1 MMAKPIIAIL
11 AVALLLSSL
20 GTVGSFYFV
29 SSQGQT
35 TTEPPELTLSETEA
49 SPGSVIEVEGI
60 NFGAN
65 SQVSIYF
72 MSAEEADLT
81 DGSAFVLQGIDANQ
95 STTTEPEGT
104 NTFFD
109 ADGDALH
116 TLGDLLE
123 LSTDQGGNDTTG
135 TTTSISEH
143 NLLVVL
149 EEGVPVNGTMSLE
162 CEDVN
167 IAQGRINGTVGTFGA
182 SPGTYNE
189 CSISI
194 SDADITDTG
203 EIEELVVVSDSEED
217 YENSLVISETANEE
231 GTFESSV
238 TVPNVEEGEYA
249 ILAVADDRR
258 TAVSALSVTVA
269 ETVTEP
275 AANATEG
282 IMNETII
289 PAPEEEEEE
298 LAEEESTELLTV
310 GIISNGTEGVVP
322 ATFEFQANL
331 TGGTGPYT
339 ISWDFGDG
347 SEESDEQTVLHTFE
361 EAGTYNVV
369 VTGTDENGQEASD
382 NLEITINEPPPPPPP
397 TTITKP
403 LTVGI
408 ISNGTESVV
417 PATFEFQA
425 NLTGGTEPYTYIWNF
440 GDGSEESDEQ
450 TVLHTF
456 EEAGTYNVTLA
467 ATDTDNQNAFDSIE
481 ITVNEP
487 PPPTTI
493 TEPLTVGIISNG
505 TESVVPAT
513 FEFQANLTGGT
524 GPYTIS
530 WDFGDGSE
538 ESDEQTVLHTFE
550 EAGTYNV
557 VVTGTDENGQEA
569 SDNLEITI
577 NEPPPPPPPTT
588 ITEPLTVGIISNG
601 TESVVPA
608 TFEFQANLTGG
619 TEPYTYI
626 WNFGD
631 GSEESDEQTVLHT
644 FEEAGTYNVTL
655 AATDTD
661 NQNAFDSIEISV
673 EELAEEGGGEAATT
687 TVQNQTQNN
696 QTDIGEEEPIVQLD
710 ETSAEPGSPLAIS
723 GEGFQ
728 SDTPIQIF
736 INNVQITN
744 VITNVEGSFNT
755 VVIVPTTVAAGSAQ
769 VVIRTEQTN
778 IIQNVNIIQL
788 DGRTEGPST
797 LSLTAVSA
805 TDNGEALRNAPVT
818 VFDAI
823 SGEVIETGRTPM
835 DIELQEGTYSI
846 FYSDFGRFE
855 FESAEP
861 GRWIDTPDG
870 GSGLITI
877 REGRNTTVTAIYSE
891 QPVPPPPPRVTD
903 NSLTLRAQDTQGNLI
918 EDMFVTIYDAEAAEK
933 IEQGFT
939 EIRVD
944 DLPPGTYPIFFSN
957 FEDLEF
963 LSASP
968 GTWIQ
973 TPFGGVGL
981 VTITDDGEDHNIVVT
996 AEYNRTTIVEEQFN
1010 IQAPLD
1016 LEGNI
1021 FTITSNETRPEGPF
1035 VMSGM
1040 FALRVSDEEPVSAT
1054 LSAYFMSVREDSNE
1068 NVDLESQRSRDHDT
1082 FQIMDLKPRVAR
1094 PIGLNSY
1101 VVSGTA
1107 DLLLN
1112 GDMYSNDERVHVIVR
1127 GGEELTPTN
1136 IEIDFRGDQRYSAAN
1151 RLDTLYGAVS
1161 SGFQ

>member
-35 TTEPPELTLSETEA
+35 TAEPPELTLSETEA

-149 EEGVPVNGTMSLE
+149 EEGAPVNGTMSLE

-167 IAQGRINGTVGTFGA
+167 IAQGRINGTVGTFGV

-203 EIEELVVVSDSEED
+203 EIEELVVVSNSEED

-238 TVPNVEEGEYA
+238 RVPNVEEGEYA

-269 ETVTEP
+269 ETATEP

-298 LAEEESTELLTV
+298 ELAEEESTEL
-310 GIISNGTEGVVP
+310 
-322 ATFEFQANL
+322 
-331 TGGTGPYT
+331 
-339 ISWDFGDG
+339 
-347 SEESDEQTVLHTFE
+347 
-361 EAGTYNVV
+361 
-369 VTGTDENGQEASD
+369 
-382 NLEITINEPPPPPPP
+382 
-397 TTITKP
+397 
-403 LTVGI
+403 
-408 ISNGTESVV
+408 
-417 PATFEFQA
+417 
-425 NLTGGTEPYTYIWNF
+425 
-440 GDGSEESDEQ
+440 
-450 TVLHTF
+450 
-456 EEAGTYNVTLA
+456 
-467 ATDTDNQNAFDSIE
+467 
-481 ITVNEP
+481 
-487 PPPTTI
+487 
-493 TEPLTVGIISNG
+493 LTVGIISNG

-569 SDNLEITI
+569 SDNLEITV

-631 GSEESDEQTVLHT
+631 GSEVSDEQTVLHT

-696 QTDIGEEEPIVQLD
+696 QTDIGEEEPTVQLD

-891 QPVPPPPPRVTD
+891 RPAPPPPPPRVTD

-918 EDMFVTIYDAEAAEK
+918 EDMFVTIYDVEAAEK

-1035 VMSGM
+1035 VMSGT

-1054 LSAYFMSVREDSNE
+1054 LSAYFMSAREDSNE

>member
-1 MMAKPIIAIL
+1 MMAKPITAIL

-20 GTVGSFYFV
+20 ETGGSFYFV

-35 TTEPPELTLSETEA
+35 TTEPPELTLSESEA

-109 ADGDALH
+109 ADGDALD

-149 EEGVPVNGTMSLE
+149 EGGAPVNGTMSLE

-289 PAPEEEEEE
+289 PAPEEEEE

-310 GIISNGTEGVVP
+310 GIISNGTEG
-322 ATFEFQANL
+322 
-331 TGGTGPYT
+331 
-339 ISWDFGDG
+339 
-347 SEESDEQTVLHTFE
+347 
-361 EAGTYNVV
+361 
-369 VTGTDENGQEASD
+369 
-382 NLEITINEPPPPPPP
+382 
-397 TTITKP
+397 
-403 LTVGI
+403 
-408 ISNGTESVV
+408 
-417 PATFEFQA
+417 
-425 NLTGGTEPYTYIWNF
+425 
-440 GDGSEESDEQ
+440 
-450 TVLHTF
+450 
-456 EEAGTYNVTLA
+456 
-467 ATDTDNQNAFDSIE
+467 
-481 ITVNEP
+481 
-487 PPPTTI
+487 
-493 TEPLTVGIISNG
+493 
-505 TESVVPAT
+505 
-513 FEFQANLTGGT
+513 
-524 GPYTIS
+524 
-530 WDFGDGSE
+530 
-538 ESDEQTVLHTFE
+538 
-550 EAGTYNV
+550 
-557 VVTGTDENGQEA
+557 
-569 SDNLEITI
+569 
-577 NEPPPPPPPTT
+577 
-588 ITEPLTVGIISNG
+588 
-601 TESVVPA
+601 VVPA

-696 QTDIGEEEPIVQLD
+696 QTDIGEEEPTVQLD

-778 IIQNVNIIQL
+778 IIQKVNIIQL

-823 SGEVIETGRTPM
+823 SGEIIETGRTPM

-973 TPFGGVGL
+973 TPLGGVGL
-981 VTITDDGEDHNIVVT
+981 VTIPDDGEDHNIVVT

-1035 VMSGM
+1035 VMSGT

-1054 LSAYFMSVREDSNE
+1054 LSAYFMSAREDSNE

>member
-81 DGSAFVLQGIDANQ
+81 DGSAFILQGIDANQ
-95 STTTEPEGT
+95 STTIEPEDT
-104 NTFFD
+104 STFFD

-123 LSTDQGGNDTTG
+123 LSTDQGGNDTTI
-135 TTTSISEH
+135 TTDTTSISEQ

-149 EEGVPVNGTMSLE
+149 EEGTLVNGTMSLE

-167 IAQGRINGTVGTFGA
+167 IAQGRINGTVGTFGV

-194 SDADITDTG
+194 SDADITDTA
-203 EIEELVVVSDSEED
+203 EIEELIVVSDSEED

-269 ETVTEP
+269 ESVTEP
-275 AANATEG
+275 GADTSAANATEG
-282 IMNETII
+282 IIMNETII
-289 PAPEEEEEE
+289 PAPEEEE
-298 LAEEESTELLTV
+298 LAEEEPTELLTAE
-310 GIISNGTEGVVP
+310 IISNATEGI
-322 ATFEFQANL
+322 A
-331 TGGTGPYT
+331 
-339 ISWDFGDG
+339 
-347 SEESDEQTVLHTFE
+347 
-361 EAGTYNVV
+361 
-369 VTGTDENGQEASD
+369 
-382 NLEITINEPPPPPPP
+382 
-397 TTITKP
+397 
-403 LTVGI
+403 
-408 ISNGTESVV
+408 

-425 NLTGGTEPYTYIWNF
+425 NLTGGTEPYTYLWDF
-440 GDGSEESDEQ
+440 GDGSEGSDEQ
-450 TVLHTF
+450 SVAHTF
-456 EEAGTYNVTLA
+456 EEAGIYNITLA
-467 ATDTDNQNAFDSIE
+467 ATDTDNQNASDSIE
-481 ITVNEP
+481 INVEAP
-487 PPPTTI
+487 PPI
-493 TEPLTVGIISNG
+493 AEPLTAEIISNA
-505 TESVVPAT
+505 TEGIAPAT
-513 FEFQANLTGGT
+513 FEFQSNLTGGT
-524 GPYTIS
+524 GPYTIN

-538 ESDEQTVLHTFE
+538 GSDEQSVSHTFE
-550 EAGTYNV
+550 EAGIYNV
-557 VVTGTDENGQEA
+557 VVTVTDENGQEA
-569 SDNLEITI
+569 SNNLEITV
-577 NEPPPPPPPTT
+577 NEPPSPPP
-588 ITEPLTVGIISNG
+588 ITEPLTAEIISNA
-601 TESVVPA
+601 TEGIAPA

-619 TEPYTYI
+619 TEPYTYL
-626 WNFGD
+626 WDFGD
-631 GSEESDEQTVLHT
+631 GSEGSDEQSVAHT
-644 FEEAGTYNVTL
+644 FEEAGIYNVTL

-661 NQNAFDSIEISV
+661 NQHASDRIEINV
-673 EELAEEGGGEAATT
+673 EAPPTEEEGG
-687 TVQNQTQNN
+687 
-696 QTDIGEEEPIVQLD
+696 EEPTVQLD
-710 ETSAEPGSPLAIS
+710 EATVEPGSPLAIS

-728 SDTPIQIF
+728 PYTPIQIF

-769 VVIRTEQTN
+769 VVVTTEQTTVV
-778 IIQNVNIIQL
+778 QNVNIIQP
-788 DGRTEGPST
+788 DERTEVPST
-797 LSLTAVSA
+797 LRLTAVSA
-805 TDNGEALRNAPVT
+805 TDGGEALRNAPVT
-818 VFDAI
+818 VFDAS
-823 SGEVIETGRTPM
+823 SGEVVERGRTPM
-835 DIELQEGTYSI
+835 DIELQEGVYSI

-877 REGRNTTVTAIYSE
+877 REGRNTTVTALYSE
-891 QPVPPPPPRVTD
+891 RPVPPPPSRVTD
-903 NSLTLRAQDTQGNLI
+903 NSLTLRALDTQGNLI
-918 EDMFVTIYDAEAAEK
+918 PDMFVTIYNAEAAEK

-939 EIRVD
+939 ELRVD
-944 DLPPGTYPIFFSN
+944 DLPPGTYPIFYAN
-957 FEDLEF
+957 FEQLEF
-963 LSASP
+963 LRASP

-973 TPFGGVGL
+973 TPFGGVGV
-981 VTITDDGEDHNIVVT
+981 VTIPDDGEDHNIVVT
-996 AEYNRTTIVEEQFN
+996 AEYNRTTGVEEQFN

-1016 LEGNI
+1016 LDGDI
-1021 FTITSNETRPEGPF
+1021 FTITSNQTRPEGPF
-1035 VMSGM
+1035 VMSGS
-1040 FALRVSDEEPVSAT
+1040 FTLRVSDEEPVSAT
-1054 LSAYFMSVREDSNE
+1054 LSAYFMSAREDSNE
-1068 NVDLESQRSRDHDT
+1068 NVDLASQRSRDHDT
-1082 FQIMDLKPRVAR
+1082 FQIVDLKPRVAR

-1101 VVSGTA
+1101 LVSGTA

-1112 GDMYSNDERVHVIVR
+1112 GHMYSNDERVNVIVR

-1136 IEIDFRGDQRYSAAN
+1136 IEIDFRGDERYSAAN

>member
-1 MMAKPIIAIL
+1 MTSKPVITSIL
-11 AVALLLSSL
+11 AVTLLLSSL

-81 DGSAFVLQGIDANQ
+81 DGSAFILQGIDANQ
-95 STTTEPEGT
+95 STTIEPEDT
-104 NTFFD
+104 STFFD

-123 LSTDQGGNDTTG
+123 LSTDQGGNDTTI
-135 TTTSISEH
+135 TTDTTSISEQ

-149 EEGVPVNGTMSLE
+149 EEGTLVNGTMSLE

-167 IAQGRINGTVGTFGA
+167 IAQGRINGTVGTLGV

-194 SDADITDTG
+194 SDADITDTA
-203 EIEELVVVSDSEED
+203 EIEEPIVVSDSEED

-289 PAPEEEEEE
+289 PAPEEEE
-298 LAEEESTELLTV
+298 LAEEESTEL
-310 GIISNGTEGVVP
+310 
-322 ATFEFQANL
+322 
-331 TGGTGPYT
+331 
-339 ISWDFGDG
+339 
-347 SEESDEQTVLHTFE
+347 
-361 EAGTYNVV
+361 
-369 VTGTDENGQEASD
+369 
-382 NLEITINEPPPPPPP
+382 
-397 TTITKP
+397 
-403 LTVGI
+403 
-408 ISNGTESVV
+408 
-417 PATFEFQA
+417 
-425 NLTGGTEPYTYIWNF
+425 
-440 GDGSEESDEQ
+440 
-450 TVLHTF
+450 
-456 EEAGTYNVTLA
+456 
-467 ATDTDNQNAFDSIE
+467 
-481 ITVNEP
+481 
-487 PPPTTI
+487 
-493 TEPLTVGIISNG
+493 
-505 TESVVPAT
+505 
-513 FEFQANLTGGT
+513 
-524 GPYTIS
+524 
-530 WDFGDGSE
+530 
-538 ESDEQTVLHTFE
+538 
-550 EAGTYNV
+550 
-557 VVTGTDENGQEA
+557 
-569 SDNLEITI
+569 
-577 NEPPPPPPPTT
+577 
-588 ITEPLTVGIISNG
+588 LTVGIISNG

-696 QTDIGEEEPIVQLD
+696 QTDIGEEEPTVQLD

-918 EDMFVTIYDAEAAEK
+918 EDIFVTIYDAEAAEK

-981 VTITDDGEDHNIVVT
+981 VTIPDDGEDHNIVVT

-1021 FTITSNETRPEGPF
+1021 FTITSNETRPGGPF
-1035 VMSGM
+1035 VMSGT

-1054 LSAYFMSVREDSNE
+1054 LSAYFMSAREDSNE

-1082 FQIMDLKPRVAR
+1082 FQIMDLKPKVAR

>member
-149 EEGVPVNGTMSLE
+149 EEGAPVNGTMSLE

-167 IAQGRINGTVGTFGA
+167 IAQGRINGTVGTFGV

-310 GIISNGTEGVVP
+310 GIISNGTE
-322 ATFEFQANL
+322 
-331 TGGTGPYT
+331 
-339 ISWDFGDG
+339 
-347 SEESDEQTVLHTFE
+347 
-361 EAGTYNVV
+361 
-369 VTGTDENGQEASD
+369 
-382 NLEITINEPPPPPPP
+382 
-397 TTITKP
+397 
-403 LTVGI
+403 
-408 ISNGTESVV
+408 SVV

-456 EEAGTYNVTLA
+456 EEAGTYNV
-467 ATDTDNQNAFDSIE
+467 
-481 ITVNEP
+481 
-487 PPPTTI
+487 
-493 TEPLTVGIISNG
+493 
-505 TESVVPAT
+505 
-513 FEFQANLTGGT
+513 
-524 GPYTIS
+524 
-530 WDFGDGSE
+530 
-538 ESDEQTVLHTFE
+538 
-550 EAGTYNV
+550 

-569 SDNLEITI
+569 SDNLEITV

-696 QTDIGEEEPIVQLD
+696 QTDIGEEEPTVQLD

-778 IIQNVNIIQL
+778 IIQNVN
-788 DGRTEGPST
+788 
-797 LSLTAVSA
+797 
-805 TDNGEALRNAPVT
+805 
-818 VFDAI
+818 
-823 SGEVIETGRTPM
+823 
-835 DIELQEGTYSI
+835 
-846 FYSDFGRFE
+846 
-855 FESAEP
+855 
-861 GRWIDTPDG
+861 
-870 GSGLITI
+870 
-877 REGRNTTVTAIYSE
+877 
-891 QPVPPPPPRVTD
+891 
-903 NSLTLRAQDTQGNLI
+903 
-918 EDMFVTIYDAEAAEK
+918 
-933 IEQGFT
+933 
-939 EIRVD
+939 
-944 DLPPGTYPIFFSN
+944 
-957 FEDLEF
+957 
-963 LSASP
+963 
-968 GTWIQ
+968 
-973 TPFGGVGL
+973 
-981 VTITDDGEDHNIVVT
+981 
-996 AEYNRTTIVEEQFN
+996 
-1010 IQAPLD
+1010 
-1016 LEGNI
+1016 
-1021 FTITSNETRPEGPF
+1021 
-1035 VMSGM
+1035 
-1040 FALRVSDEEPVSAT
+1040 
-1054 LSAYFMSVREDSNE
+1054 
-1068 NVDLESQRSRDHDT
+1068 
-1082 FQIMDLKPRVAR
+1082 
-1094 PIGLNSY
+1094 
-1101 VVSGTA
+1101 
-1107 DLLLN
+1107 
-1112 GDMYSNDERVHVIVR
+1112 
-1127 GGEELTPTN
+1127 
-1136 IEIDFRGDQRYSAAN
+1136 
-1151 RLDTLYGAVS
+1151 
-1161 SGFQ
+1161 

>member
-1 MMAKPIIAIL
+1 MTSKPVITSIL
-11 AVALLLSSL
+11 AVTLLLSAS
-20 GTVGSFYFV
+20 GTIGSFYFV

-35 TTEPPELTLSETEA
+35 TTEQTELTLSESEA

-81 DGSAFVLQGIDANQ
+81 DGSAFILQGIDANQ
-95 STTTEPEGT
+95 STTIEPEDT
-104 NTFFD
+104 STFFD

-123 LSTDQGGNDTTG
+123 LSTDQGGNDTTI
-135 TTTSISEH
+135 TTDTTSISEQ

-149 EEGVPVNGTMSLE
+149 EEGTLVNGTMSLE

-167 IAQGRINGTVGTFGA
+167 IAQGRINGTVGTFGV

-194 SDADITDTG
+194 SDADITDTA
-203 EIEELVVVSDSEED
+203 EIEELIVVSDSEED

-249 ILAVADDRR
+249 ILAVADYRR

-269 ETVTEP
+269 ESVTEP
-275 AANATEG
+275 GADTSAANATEG
-282 IMNETII
+282 IIMNETII
-289 PAPEEEEEE
+289 PAPEEEE
-298 LAEEESTELLTV
+298 LAEEEPTELLTAE
-310 GIISNGTEGVVP
+310 IISNATEGI
-322 ATFEFQANL
+322 A
-331 TGGTGPYT
+331 
-339 ISWDFGDG
+339 
-347 SEESDEQTVLHTFE
+347 
-361 EAGTYNVV
+361 
-369 VTGTDENGQEASD
+369 
-382 NLEITINEPPPPPPP
+382 
-397 TTITKP
+397 
-403 LTVGI
+403 
-408 ISNGTESVV
+408 

-425 NLTGGTEPYTYIWNF
+425 NLTGGTEPYTYLWDF
-440 GDGSEESDEQ
+440 GDGSEGSDEQ
-450 TVLHTF
+450 SVAHTF
-456 EEAGTYNVTLA
+456 EEAGIYNITLA
-467 ATDTDNQNAFDSIE
+467 ATDTDNQNASDSIE
-481 ITVNEP
+481 INVEA
-487 PPPTTI
+487 PPT
-493 TEPLTVGIISNG
+493 E
-505 TESVVPAT
+505 
-513 FEFQANLTGGT
+513 
-524 GPYTIS
+524 
-530 WDFGDGSE
+530 
-538 ESDEQTVLHTFE
+538 
-550 EAGTYNV
+550 
-557 VVTGTDENGQEA
+557 
-569 SDNLEITI
+569 
-577 NEPPPPPPPTT
+577 
-588 ITEPLTVGIISNG
+588 
-601 TESVVPA
+601 
-608 TFEFQANLTGG
+608 
-619 TEPYTYI
+619 
-626 WNFGD
+626 
-631 GSEESDEQTVLHT
+631 
-644 FEEAGTYNVTL
+644 
-655 AATDTD
+655 
-661 NQNAFDSIEISV
+661 
-673 EELAEEGGGEAATT
+673 EEGG
-687 TVQNQTQNN
+687 
-696 QTDIGEEEPIVQLD
+696 EEPTVQLD
-710 ETSAEPGSPLAIS
+710 EATVEPGSPLAIS

-728 SDTPIQIF
+728 SYTPIQIF

-769 VVIRTEQTN
+769 VVVTTEQTTVV
-778 IIQNVNIIQL
+778 QNVNIIQP
-788 DGRTEGPST
+788 DERTEVPST
-797 LSLTAVSA
+797 LRLTAVSA
-805 TDNGEALRNAPVT
+805 TDGGEALRNAPVT
-818 VFDAI
+818 VFDAS
-823 SGEVIETGRTPM
+823 SGEVVERGRTPM
-835 DIELQEGTYSI
+835 DIELQEGVYSI

-877 REGRNTTVTAIYSE
+877 REGRNTTVTALYSE

-944 DLPPGTYPIFFSN
+944 DLPPGTYPMFFSN

-973 TPFGGVGL
+973 TPFGGVGV
-981 VTITDDGEDHNIVVT
+981 VTIPDDGEDHNIVVT

-1021 FTITSNETRPEGPF
+1021 FTITSNETRPGGPF
-1035 VMSGM
+1035 VMSGT

-1054 LSAYFMSVREDSNE
+1054 LSAYFMSAREDSNE

-1151 RLDTLYGAVS
+1151 RLDTMYGAVS

>member
-1 MMAKPIIAIL
+1 
-11 AVALLLSSL
+11 
-20 GTVGSFYFV
+20 
-29 SSQGQT
+29 
-35 TTEPPELTLSETEA
+35 
-49 SPGSVIEVEGI
+49 
-60 NFGAN
+60 
-65 SQVSIYF
+65 

-149 EEGVPVNGTMSLE
+149 EEGAPVNGTMSLE

-167 IAQGRINGTVGTFGA
+167 IAQGRINGTVGTFGV

-269 ETVTEP
+269 ETVTDP

-289 PAPEEEEEE
+289 PAPEEEE
-298 LAEEESTELLTV
+298 LAEEESTEL
-310 GIISNGTEGVVP
+310 
-322 ATFEFQANL
+322 
-331 TGGTGPYT
+331 
-339 ISWDFGDG
+339 
-347 SEESDEQTVLHTFE
+347 
-361 EAGTYNVV
+361 
-369 VTGTDENGQEASD
+369 
-382 NLEITINEPPPPPPP
+382 
-397 TTITKP
+397 
-403 LTVGI
+403 
-408 ISNGTESVV
+408 
-417 PATFEFQA
+417 
-425 NLTGGTEPYTYIWNF
+425 
-440 GDGSEESDEQ
+440 
-450 TVLHTF
+450 
-456 EEAGTYNVTLA
+456 
-467 ATDTDNQNAFDSIE
+467 
-481 ITVNEP
+481 
-487 PPPTTI
+487 
-493 TEPLTVGIISNG
+493 
-505 TESVVPAT
+505 
-513 FEFQANLTGGT
+513 
-524 GPYTIS
+524 
-530 WDFGDGSE
+530 
-538 ESDEQTVLHTFE
+538 
-550 EAGTYNV
+550 
-557 VVTGTDENGQEA
+557 
-569 SDNLEITI
+569 
-577 NEPPPPPPPTT
+577 
-588 ITEPLTVGIISNG
+588 LTVGIISNG

-696 QTDIGEEEPIVQLD
+696 QTDIGEEEPTVQLD

-981 VTITDDGEDHNIVVT
+981 VTIPDDGEDHNIVVT

-1035 VMSGM
+1035 VMSGT

-1054 LSAYFMSVREDSNE
+1054 LSAYFMSAREDSNE

-1112 GDMYSNDERVHVIVR
+1112 GNMYSNDERVHVIVR

>member
-1 MMAKPIIAIL
+1 
-11 AVALLLSSL
+11 
-20 GTVGSFYFV
+20 
-29 SSQGQT
+29 
-35 TTEPPELTLSETEA
+35 
-49 SPGSVIEVEGI
+49 
-60 NFGAN
+60 
-65 SQVSIYF
+65 
-72 MSAEEADLT
+72 
-81 DGSAFVLQGIDANQ
+81 
-95 STTTEPEGT
+95 
-104 NTFFD
+104 
-109 ADGDALH
+109 
-116 TLGDLLE
+116 
-123 LSTDQGGNDTTG
+123 
-135 TTTSISEH
+135 
-143 NLLVVL
+143 
-149 EEGVPVNGTMSLE
+149 
-162 CEDVN
+162 
-167 IAQGRINGTVGTFGA
+167 
-182 SPGTYNE
+182 
-189 CSISI
+189 
-194 SDADITDTG
+194 
-203 EIEELVVVSDSEED
+203 
-217 YENSLVISETANEE
+217 
-231 GTFESSV
+231 
-238 TVPNVEEGEYA
+238 VPNVEGGEYA

-298 LAEEESTELLTV
+298 LAEEESTEL
-310 GIISNGTEGVVP
+310 
-322 ATFEFQANL
+322 
-331 TGGTGPYT
+331 
-339 ISWDFGDG
+339 
-347 SEESDEQTVLHTFE
+347 
-361 EAGTYNVV
+361 
-369 VTGTDENGQEASD
+369 
-382 NLEITINEPPPPPPP
+382 
-397 TTITKP
+397 
-403 LTVGI
+403 
-408 ISNGTESVV
+408 
-417 PATFEFQA
+417 
-425 NLTGGTEPYTYIWNF
+425 
-440 GDGSEESDEQ
+440 
-450 TVLHTF
+450 
-456 EEAGTYNVTLA
+456 
-467 ATDTDNQNAFDSIE
+467 
-481 ITVNEP
+481 
-487 PPPTTI
+487 
-493 TEPLTVGIISNG
+493 
-505 TESVVPAT
+505 
-513 FEFQANLTGGT
+513 
-524 GPYTIS
+524 
-530 WDFGDGSE
+530 
-538 ESDEQTVLHTFE
+538 
-550 EAGTYNV
+550 
-557 VVTGTDENGQEA
+557 
-569 SDNLEITI
+569 
-577 NEPPPPPPPTT
+577 
-588 ITEPLTVGIISNG
+588 LTVGIISNG

-696 QTDIGEEEPIVQLD
+696 QTDIGEEEPTVQLD

-981 VTITDDGEDHNIVVT
+981 VTIPDDGEDHNIVVT

-1035 VMSGM
+1035 VMSGT

-1054 LSAYFMSVREDSNE
+1054 LSAYFMSAREDSNE

>member
-1 MMAKPIIAIL
+1 MTSKPVITSIL
-11 AVALLLSSL
+11 AVTLLLSAS
-20 GTVGSFYFV
+20 GTIGSFYFV

-35 TTEPPELTLSETEA
+35 TTEPTELTLSESEA

-81 DGSAFVLQGIDANQ
+81 DGSAFILQGIDANQ
-95 STTTEPEGT
+95 STTIEPEDT
-104 NTFFD
+104 STFFD

-123 LSTDQGGNDTTG
+123 LSTDQGGNDTTI
-135 TTTSISEH
+135 TTDTTSISEQ

-149 EEGVPVNGTMSLE
+149 EEGTLVNGTMSLE

-167 IAQGRINGTVGTFGA
+167 IAQGRINGTVGTFGV

-194 SDADITDTG
+194 SDADITDTA
-203 EIEELVVVSDSEED
+203 EIEELIVVSDSEED

-231 GTFESSV
+231 GTFESSA
-238 TVPNVEEGEYA
+238 TVANIEEGEYA

-269 ETVTEP
+269 ESVTEP
-275 AANATEG
+275 GADTSAANATEG
-282 IMNETII
+282 IIMNETII
-289 PAPEEEEEE
+289 PAPEEEE
-298 LAEEESTELLTV
+298 LAEEEPTELLTAE
-310 GIISNGTEGVVP
+310 IISNATEGIAP
-322 ATFEFQANL
+322 ATFEFQ
-331 TGGTGPYT
+331 
-339 ISWDFGDG
+339 
-347 SEESDEQTVLHTFE
+347 
-361 EAGTYNVV
+361 
-369 VTGTDENGQEASD
+369 
-382 NLEITINEPPPPPPP
+382 
-397 TTITKP
+397 
-403 LTVGI
+403 
-408 ISNGTESVV
+408 SN
-417 PATFEFQA
+417 P
-425 NLTGGTEPYTYIWNF
+425 TGGTEPYTYLWDF
-440 GDGSEESDEQ
+440 GDGSEGSDEQ
-450 TVLHTF
+450 SVAHTF
-456 EEAGTYNVTLA
+456 EEAGIYNVTLA
-467 ATDTDNQNAFDSIE
+467 ATDTDNQNASDSIE
-481 ITVNEP
+481 INVEA
-487 PPPTTI
+487 PPT
-493 TEPLTVGIISNG
+493 E
-505 TESVVPAT
+505 
-513 FEFQANLTGGT
+513 
-524 GPYTIS
+524 
-530 WDFGDGSE
+530 
-538 ESDEQTVLHTFE
+538 
-550 EAGTYNV
+550 
-557 VVTGTDENGQEA
+557 
-569 SDNLEITI
+569 
-577 NEPPPPPPPTT
+577 
-588 ITEPLTVGIISNG
+588 
-601 TESVVPA
+601 
-608 TFEFQANLTGG
+608 
-619 TEPYTYI
+619 
-626 WNFGD
+626 
-631 GSEESDEQTVLHT
+631 
-644 FEEAGTYNVTL
+644 
-655 AATDTD
+655 
-661 NQNAFDSIEISV
+661 
-673 EELAEEGGGEAATT
+673 EEGG
-687 TVQNQTQNN
+687 
-696 QTDIGEEEPIVQLD
+696 EEPTVQLD
-710 ETSAEPGSPLAIS
+710 EATVEPGSPLAIS

-728 SDTPIQIF
+728 PYTPIQIF

-769 VVIRTEQTN
+769 VVVTTEQTTVV
-778 IIQNVNIIQL
+778 QNVNIIQP
-788 DGRTEGPST
+788 DERTEVPST
-797 LSLTAVSA
+797 LRLTAVSA
-805 TDNGEALRNAPVT
+805 TDGGEALRNAPVT
-818 VFDAI
+818 VFDAS
-823 SGEVIETGRTPM
+823 SGEVVERGRTPM
-835 DIELQEGTYSI
+835 DIELQEGVYSI

-877 REGRNTTVTAIYSE
+877 REGRNTTVTALYSE

>member
-149 EEGVPVNGTMSLE
+149 EEGAPVNGTMSLE

-167 IAQGRINGTVGTFGA
+167 IAQGRINGTVGTFGV

-289 PAPEEEEEE
+289 PAPEEEE
-298 LAEEESTELLTV
+298 LAEEESTEL
-310 GIISNGTEGVVP
+310 
-322 ATFEFQANL
+322 
-331 TGGTGPYT
+331 
-339 ISWDFGDG
+339 
-347 SEESDEQTVLHTFE
+347 
-361 EAGTYNVV
+361 
-369 VTGTDENGQEASD
+369 
-382 NLEITINEPPPPPPP
+382 
-397 TTITKP
+397 

-467 ATDTDNQNAFDSIE
+467 ATDTDNQNAFD
-481 ITVNEP
+481 N
-487 PPPTTI
+487 
-493 TEPLTVGIISNG
+493 
-505 TESVVPAT
+505 
-513 FEFQANLTGGT
+513 
-524 GPYTIS
+524 
-530 WDFGDGSE
+530 
-538 ESDEQTVLHTFE
+538 
-550 EAGTYNV
+550 
-557 VVTGTDENGQEA
+557 
-569 SDNLEITI
+569 
-577 NEPPPPPPPTT
+577 
-588 ITEPLTVGIISNG
+588 
-601 TESVVPA
+601 
-608 TFEFQANLTGG
+608 
-619 TEPYTYI
+619 
-626 WNFGD
+626 
-631 GSEESDEQTVLHT
+631 
-644 FEEAGTYNVTL
+644 
-655 AATDTD
+655 
-661 NQNAFDSIEISV
+661 IEISV

-696 QTDIGEEEPIVQLD
+696 QTDIGEEEPTVQLD

-728 SDTPIQIF
+728 SDTLIQIF

-755 VVIVPTTVAAGSAQ
+755 VVIVP
-769 VVIRTEQTN
+769 
-778 IIQNVNIIQL
+778 
-788 DGRTEGPST
+788 
-797 LSLTAVSA
+797 
-805 TDNGEALRNAPVT
+805 
-818 VFDAI
+818 
-823 SGEVIETGRTPM
+823 
-835 DIELQEGTYSI
+835 
-846 FYSDFGRFE
+846 
-855 FESAEP
+855 
-861 GRWIDTPDG
+861 
-870 GSGLITI
+870 
-877 REGRNTTVTAIYSE
+877 
-891 QPVPPPPPRVTD
+891 
-903 NSLTLRAQDTQGNLI
+903 
-918 EDMFVTIYDAEAAEK
+918 
-933 IEQGFT
+933 
-939 EIRVD
+939 
-944 DLPPGTYPIFFSN
+944 
-957 FEDLEF
+957 
-963 LSASP
+963 
-968 GTWIQ
+968 
-973 TPFGGVGL
+973 
-981 VTITDDGEDHNIVVT
+981 
-996 AEYNRTTIVEEQFN
+996 
-1010 IQAPLD
+1010 
-1016 LEGNI
+1016 
-1021 FTITSNETRPEGPF
+1021 
-1035 VMSGM
+1035 
-1040 FALRVSDEEPVSAT
+1040 
-1054 LSAYFMSVREDSNE
+1054 
-1068 NVDLESQRSRDHDT
+1068 
-1082 FQIMDLKPRVAR
+1082 
-1094 PIGLNSY
+1094 
-1101 VVSGTA
+1101 
-1107 DLLLN
+1107 
-1112 GDMYSNDERVHVIVR
+1112 
-1127 GGEELTPTN
+1127 
-1136 IEIDFRGDQRYSAAN
+1136 
-1151 RLDTLYGAVS
+1151 
-1161 SGFQ
+1161 

>member
-1 MMAKPIIAIL
+1 
-11 AVALLLSSL
+11 
-20 GTVGSFYFV
+20 V

-149 EEGVPVNGTMSLE
+149 EEGAPVNGTMSLE

-167 IAQGRINGTVGTFGA
+167 IAQGRINGTVGTFGV

-289 PAPEEEEEE
+289 PAPEEEE
-298 LAEEESTELLTV
+298 LAEEESTEL
-310 GIISNGTEGVVP
+310 
-322 ATFEFQANL
+322 
-331 TGGTGPYT
+331 
-339 ISWDFGDG
+339 
-347 SEESDEQTVLHTFE
+347 
-361 EAGTYNVV
+361 
-369 VTGTDENGQEASD
+369 
-382 NLEITINEPPPPPPP
+382 
-397 TTITKP
+397 
-403 LTVGI
+403 
-408 ISNGTESVV
+408 
-417 PATFEFQA
+417 
-425 NLTGGTEPYTYIWNF
+425 
-440 GDGSEESDEQ
+440 
-450 TVLHTF
+450 
-456 EEAGTYNVTLA
+456 
-467 ATDTDNQNAFDSIE
+467 
-481 ITVNEP
+481 
-487 PPPTTI
+487 
-493 TEPLTVGIISNG
+493 
-505 TESVVPAT
+505 
-513 FEFQANLTGGT
+513 
-524 GPYTIS
+524 
-530 WDFGDGSE
+530 
-538 ESDEQTVLHTFE
+538 
-550 EAGTYNV
+550 
-557 VVTGTDENGQEA
+557 
-569 SDNLEITI
+569 
-577 NEPPPPPPPTT
+577 
-588 ITEPLTVGIISNG
+588 LTVGIISNG

-696 QTDIGEEEPIVQLD
+696 QTDIGEEEPTVQLD

-1035 VMSGM
+1035 VMSGT

-1054 LSAYFMSVREDSNE
+1054 LSAYFMSAREDSNE

>member
-35 TTEPPELTLSETEA
+35 TTEPPAPTLSETEA

-116 TLGDLLE
+116 TLVDLLE

-167 IAQGRINGTVGTFGA
+167 IAQGRINGTVGTFGV

-258 TAVSALSVTVA
+258 AAVSALSVTVA
-269 ETVTEP
+269 ETVTDP

-289 PAPEEEEEE
+289 PAPEEEEEEEEE

-382 NLEITINEPPPPPPP
+382 NLEITVNEPPPPSPP
-397 TTITKP
+397 TTITEP

-408 ISNGTESVV
+408 ISNGTEGVV

-425 NLTGGTEPYTYIWNF
+425 NLTGGTEPYTYIW
-440 GDGSEESDEQ
+440 DDR
-450 TVLHTF
+450 
-456 EEAGTYNVTLA
+456 
-467 ATDTDNQNAFDSIE
+467 DS
-481 ITVNEP
+481 
-487 PPPTTI
+487 
-493 TEPLTVGIISNG
+493 
-505 TESVVPAT
+505 
-513 FEFQANLTGGT
+513 
-524 GPYTIS
+524 
-530 WDFGDGSE
+530 
-538 ESDEQTVLHTFE
+538 
-550 EAGTYNV
+550 
-557 VVTGTDENGQEA
+557 
-569 SDNLEITI
+569 
-577 NEPPPPPPPTT
+577 
-588 ITEPLTVGIISNG
+588 
-601 TESVVPA
+601 
-608 TFEFQANLTGG
+608 
-619 TEPYTYI
+619 
-626 WNFGD
+626 
-631 GSEESDEQTVLHT
+631 
-644 FEEAGTYNVTL
+644 
-655 AATDTD
+655 
-661 NQNAFDSIEISV
+661 
-673 EELAEEGGGEAATT
+673 
-687 TVQNQTQNN
+687 
-696 QTDIGEEEPIVQLD
+696 
-710 ETSAEPGSPLAIS
+710 
-723 GEGFQ
+723 
-728 SDTPIQIF
+728 
-736 INNVQITN
+736 
-744 VITNVEGSFNT
+744 
-755 VVIVPTTVAAGSAQ
+755 
-769 VVIRTEQTN
+769 
-778 IIQNVNIIQL
+778 
-788 DGRTEGPST
+788 
-797 LSLTAVSA
+797 
-805 TDNGEALRNAPVT
+805 
-818 VFDAI
+818 
-823 SGEVIETGRTPM
+823 
-835 DIELQEGTYSI
+835 
-846 FYSDFGRFE
+846 
-855 FESAEP
+855 
-861 GRWIDTPDG
+861 
-870 GSGLITI
+870 
-877 REGRNTTVTAIYSE
+877 
-891 QPVPPPPPRVTD
+891 
-903 NSLTLRAQDTQGNLI
+903 
-918 EDMFVTIYDAEAAEK
+918 
-933 IEQGFT
+933 
-939 EIRVD
+939 
-944 DLPPGTYPIFFSN
+944 
-957 FEDLEF
+957 
-963 LSASP
+963 
-968 GTWIQ
+968 
-973 TPFGGVGL
+973 GV
-981 VTITDDGEDHNIVVT
+981 
-996 AEYNRTTIVEEQFN
+996 
-1010 IQAPLD
+1010 
-1016 LEGNI
+1016 
-1021 FTITSNETRPEGPF
+1021 
-1035 VMSGM
+1035 
-1040 FALRVSDEEPVSAT
+1040 
-1054 LSAYFMSVREDSNE
+1054 
-1068 NVDLESQRSRDHDT
+1068 
-1082 FQIMDLKPRVAR
+1082 
-1094 PIGLNSY
+1094 
-1101 VVSGTA
+1101 
-1107 DLLLN
+1107 
-1112 GDMYSNDERVHVIVR
+1112 
-1127 GGEELTPTN
+1127 
-1136 IEIDFRGDQRYSAAN
+1136 
-1151 RLDTLYGAVS
+1151 
-1161 SGFQ
+1161 

>member
-149 EEGVPVNGTMSLE
+149 EEGAPVNGTMSLE

-167 IAQGRINGTVGTFGA
+167 IAQGRINGTVGTFGV

-289 PAPEEEEEE
+289 PAPEEEE
-298 LAEEESTELLTV
+298 LAEEESTEL
-310 GIISNGTEGVVP
+310 
-322 ATFEFQANL
+322 
-331 TGGTGPYT
+331 
-339 ISWDFGDG
+339 
-347 SEESDEQTVLHTFE
+347 
-361 EAGTYNVV
+361 
-369 VTGTDENGQEASD
+369 
-382 NLEITINEPPPPPPP
+382 
-397 TTITKP
+397 

-569 SDNLEITI
+569 SDNLEITV

-696 QTDIGEEEPIVQLD
+696 QTDIGEEEPTVQLD

-981 VTITDDGEDHNIVVT
+981 VTIPDDGEDHNIVVT

-1035 VMSGM
+1035 VMSGT

-1054 LSAYFMSVREDSNE
+1054 LSAYFMSAREDSNE

>member
-1 MMAKPIIAIL
+1 MMAKPLTAIL
-11 AVALLLSSL
+11 AAALLVSAS

-35 TTEPPELTLSETEA
+35 TTEPAELTLSESEA
-49 SPGSVIEVEGI
+49 SPGSAVEVEGI

-72 MSAEEADLT
+72 MSSEPVDLT
-81 DGSAFVLQGIDANQ
+81 DGSAFALQGIDANQ

-104 NTFFD
+104 SIFFD
-109 ADGDALH
+109 VDNAAAAALH
-116 TLGDLLE
+116 TLGNLLE
-123 LSTDQGGNDTTG
+123 SSTDQGANDTTTNATI
-135 TTTSISEH
+135 TTNAASISEH
-143 NLLVVL
+143 NLLVAL
-149 EEGVPVNGTMSLE
+149 EEGGPVNGTMSLE
-162 CEDVN
+162 CEDEA
-167 IAQGRINGTVGTFGA
+167 IAQGRINGTIGTFGV

-203 EIEELVVVSDSEED
+203 EIDELMVLSDSEED
-217 YENSLVISETANEE
+217 YENSLVTSETADEE
-231 GTFESSV
+231 GAFESSV
-238 TVPNVEEGEYA
+238 TVPNVEAGEYA

-269 ETVTEP
+269 ESVTEP
-275 AANATEG
+275 VANATEG
-282 IMNETII
+282 ITNETII

-298 LAEEESTELLTV
+298 EELTEEESPELLTAEV
-310 GIISNGTEGVVP
+310 ISNGTQGVAP
-322 ATFEFQANL
+322 ATFEFEANI
-331 TGGTGPYT
+331 TGGTEPYT
-339 ISWDFGDG
+339 INWNFDDD
-347 SEESDEQTVLHTFE
+347 SEGNDEQNVLHTFE
-361 EAGTYNVV
+361 EAGTHNVV
-369 VTGTDENGQEASD
+369 VTVIDENRQEASD
-382 NLEITINEPPPPPPP
+382 NLEIN
-397 TTITKP
+397 
-403 LTVGI
+403 
-408 ISNGTESVV
+408 
-417 PATFEFQA
+417 
-425 NLTGGTEPYTYIWNF
+425 
-440 GDGSEESDEQ
+440 
-450 TVLHTF
+450 
-456 EEAGTYNVTLA
+456 
-467 ATDTDNQNAFDSIE
+467 
-481 ITVNEP
+481 
-487 PPPTTI
+487 
-493 TEPLTVGIISNG
+493 
-505 TESVVPAT
+505 
-513 FEFQANLTGGT
+513 
-524 GPYTIS
+524 
-530 WDFGDGSE
+530 
-538 ESDEQTVLHTFE
+538 
-550 EAGTYNV
+550 
-557 VVTGTDENGQEA
+557 
-569 SDNLEITI
+569 
-577 NEPPPPPPPTT
+577 
-588 ITEPLTVGIISNG
+588 
-601 TESVVPA
+601 
-608 TFEFQANLTGG
+608 
-619 TEPYTYI
+619 
-626 WNFGD
+626 
-631 GSEESDEQTVLHT
+631 
-644 FEEAGTYNVTL
+644 
-655 AATDTD
+655 
-661 NQNAFDSIEISV
+661 V
-673 EELAEEGGGEAATT
+673 EEPAEEEGGEAATT
-687 TVQNQTQNN
+687 TLQNQTQNN
-696 QTDIGEEEPIVQLD
+696 QTDIAGEEGPTVQLD

-728 SDTPIQIF
+728 PDTPIQIF

-769 VVIRTEQTN
+769 VVVRTEQTN
-778 IIQNVNIIQL
+778 IIQTVNIIQL
-788 DGRTEGPST
+788 DERTEGPST
-797 LSLTAVSA
+797 LRLTAVSA

-818 VFDAI
+818 IIDT
-823 SGEVIETGRTPM
+823 SNGQVIETGRTPI

-877 REGRNTTVTAIYSE
+877 REGRNTTVTALYSE
-891 QPVPPPPPRVTD
+891 RPAPPPPPTVTD
-903 NSLTLRAQDTQGNLI
+903 NSLTLRAQDTQGNPI
-918 EDMFVTIYDAEAAEK
+918 QNMFVTIYNAEAAER

-939 EIRVD
+939 ELRVG

-957 FEDLEF
+957 FEDLQF

-981 VTITDDGEDHNIVVT
+981 VTIPDDGEDHNIVVT
-996 AEYNRTTIVEEQFN
+996 AEYNRTTVVVEEHFN

-1016 LEGNI
+1016 LEGDI
-1021 FTITSNETRPEGPF
+1021 FTITSNQTRPEGPF
-1035 VMSGM
+1035 VMSGS

-1054 LSAYFMSVREDSNE
+1054 LSAYFMSAREDSNE

-1136 IEIDFRGDQRYSAAN
+1136 VEIDFRGDQRYSAAN
-1151 RLDTLYGAVS
+1151 RLDTLYGVVS

>member
-1 MMAKPIIAIL
+1 MIAKPITAIL
-11 AVALLLSSL
+11 AAALLVSAS
-20 GTVGSFYFV
+20 GSVGSFYFV

-35 TTEPPELTLSETEA
+35 TTEPAELTLSESEA
-49 SPGSVIEVEGI
+49 SPGSIVEVEGS

-72 MSAEEADLT
+72 MSAEQVDLT

-95 STTTEPEGT
+95 STTTEPRGT
-104 NTFFD
+104 SIFFD
-109 ADGDALH
+109 VDDDALLH

-123 LSTDQGGNDTTG
+123 LSTDQVGNDTITNAS
-135 TTTSISEH
+135 TTTNATSISER

-149 EEGVPVNGTMSLE
+149 EEGERVNGTMSLE
-162 CEDVN
+162 CEDVS
-167 IAQGRINGTVGTFGA
+167 IAQGRINGTIGTFGA

-203 EIEELVVVSDSEED
+203 EIDELIVVSDSEED
-217 YENSLVISETANEE
+217 YENSLVTSETANEE

-238 TVPNVEEGEYA
+238 TVPNVEGGEYA

-275 AANATEG
+275 AANVTED
-282 IMNETII
+282 IVNETITQ
-289 PAPEEEEEE
+289 APEEEEEE
-298 LAEEESTELLTV
+298 LAEDESTGLLTAE
-310 GIISNGTEGVVP
+310 IISNGTQGVAP

-331 TGGTGPYT
+331 TGGAEPFTY
-339 ISWDFGDG
+339 IWDFDDG
-347 SEESDEQTVLHTFE
+347 SE
-361 EAGTYNVV
+361 G
-369 VTGTDENGQEASD
+369 
-382 NLEITINEPPPPPPP
+382 
-397 TTITKP
+397 
-403 LTVGI
+403 
-408 ISNGTESVV
+408 
-417 PATFEFQA
+417 
-425 NLTGGTEPYTYIWNF
+425 
-440 GDGSEESDEQ
+440 SDEQ

-467 ATDTDNQNAFDSIE
+467 ATDTDNQNASDNIE
-481 ITVNEP
+481 IN
-487 PPPTTI
+487 
-493 TEPLTVGIISNG
+493 
-505 TESVVPAT
+505 
-513 FEFQANLTGGT
+513 
-524 GPYTIS
+524 
-530 WDFGDGSE
+530 
-538 ESDEQTVLHTFE
+538 
-550 EAGTYNV
+550 
-557 VVTGTDENGQEA
+557 
-569 SDNLEITI
+569 
-577 NEPPPPPPPTT
+577 
-588 ITEPLTVGIISNG
+588 
-601 TESVVPA
+601 
-608 TFEFQANLTGG
+608 
-619 TEPYTYI
+619 
-626 WNFGD
+626 
-631 GSEESDEQTVLHT
+631 
-644 FEEAGTYNVTL
+644 
-655 AATDTD
+655 
-661 NQNAFDSIEISV
+661 V
-673 EELAEEGGGEAATT
+673 EEPEEGEGEAATT

-696 QTDIGEEEPIVQLD
+696 QTDTAGEEEPTVQLD
-710 ETSAEPGSPLAIS
+710 ETSAQPGSPFAIS

-728 SDTPIQIF
+728 PYTQIQIF

-744 VITNVEGSFNT
+744 VITNAEGSFNT
-755 VVIVPTTVAAGSAQ
+755 VVIVPTTVVAGSAQ
-769 VVIRTEQTN
+769 VVVRTEQTS
-778 IIQNVNIIQL
+778 IVQNVNIIQL

-797 LSLTAVSA
+797 LRLTAVSA

-818 VFDAI
+818 IIDTS
-823 SGEVIETGRTPM
+823 SGEVIETGRTPL

-877 REGRNTTVTAIYSE
+877 REGRNTTVTALYSE
-891 QPVPPPPPRVTD
+891 RPSPPPPPRVTD
-903 NSLTLRAQDTQGNLI
+903 NSLTLRAQDTQGNPI
-918 EDMFVTIYDAEAAEK
+918 QDIFVKIYNAEATEK

-939 EIRVD
+939 ELRVD
-944 DLPPGTYPIFFSN
+944 DLPPGTYPIFFAS

-981 VTITDDGEDHNIVVT
+981 VTIPDDGEDHNIVVT
-996 AEYNRTTIVEEQFN
+996 AEYSRTTVVEEEQFN

-1016 LEGNI
+1016 LEGDI
-1021 FTITSNETRPEGPF
+1021 FTITSNQTRPEGPF
-1035 VMSGM
+1035 VMSGS

-1054 LSAYFMSVREDSNE
+1054 LSAYFMSARGDSNE

-1082 FQIMDLKPRVAR
+1082 FQIVDLKPRVAR

-1112 GDMYSNDERVHVIVR
+1112 GDMYSNDERIVVIVR

-1151 RLDTLYGAVS
+1151 RLDTLYGVVS

>member
-1 MMAKPIIAIL
+1 MMAKPITAIL
-11 AVALLLSSL
+11 AVALLLSAS
-20 GTVGSFYFV
+20 GTVGSIYFV

-35 TTEPPELTLSETEA
+35 TIEPAELTLSESEA

-65 SQVSIYF
+65 SQISIYF

-95 STTTEPEGT
+95 STTTTTEPEGT
-104 NTFFD
+104 SAFFD

-116 TLGDLLE
+116 TLGNLL
-123 LSTDQGGNDTTG
+123 DTT
-135 TTTSISEH
+135 SVSEH

-149 EEGVPVNGTMSLE
+149 EERVPVNGTISLE
-162 CEDVN
+162 CEDEN
-167 IAQGRINGTVGTFGA
+167 IAQGLINGTIGTFGA

-194 SDADITDTG
+194 SDDDDITEAG

-217 YENSLVISETANEE
+217 YENSLVASETANEE
-231 GTFESSV
+231 GTFGSSV
-238 TVPNVEEGEYA
+238 TVPNVEGGEYA

-258 TAVSALSVTVA
+258 TAASALSVTAA
-269 ETVTEP
+269 ESVTEP
-275 AANATEG
+275 AVDTSADNATEG
-282 IMNETII
+282 IIMNETIT
-289 PAPEEEEEE
+289 PTPEEEEE
-298 LAEEESTELLTV
+298 LAEEEATGILTAE
-310 GIISNGTEGVVP
+310 IISNSTEGVAP

-331 TGGTGPYT
+331 TGGTEPYT
-339 ISWDFGDG
+339 YLWDFDDG

-361 EAGTYNVV
+361 EAGIYNV
-369 VTGTDENGQEASD
+369 TLTATDTDDQDASASIEISVEEA
-382 NLEITINEPPPPPPP
+382 PPALPP
-397 TTITKP
+397 TIAEP

-408 ISNGTESVV
+408 ISNSTEGVA

-425 NLTGGTEPYTYIWNF
+425 NLTGGTEPYAISWNF

-456 EEAGTYNVTLA
+456 EEAGIYNVVLTI
-467 ATDTDNQNAFDSIE
+467 TDTDDQD
-481 ITVNEP
+481 
-487 PPPTTI
+487 
-493 TEPLTVGIISNG
+493 
-505 TESVVPAT
+505 
-513 FEFQANLTGGT
+513 
-524 GPYTIS
+524 
-530 WDFGDGSE
+530 
-538 ESDEQTVLHTFE
+538 
-550 EAGTYNV
+550 
-557 VVTGTDENGQEA
+557 A
-569 SDNLEITI
+569 S
-577 NEPPPPPPPTT
+577 
-588 ITEPLTVGIISNG
+588 
-601 TESVVPA
+601 A
-608 TFEFQANLTGG
+608 
-619 TEPYTYI
+619 
-626 WNFGD
+626 
-631 GSEESDEQTVLHT
+631 
-644 FEEAGTYNVTL
+644 
-655 AATDTD
+655 
-661 NQNAFDSIEISV
+661 SIEISV
-673 EELAEEGGGEAATT
+673 EEAPAEVVEEEGEATTT

-696 QTDIGEEEPIVQLD
+696 QTGTAGEEEPTVQLD
-710 ETSAEPGSPLAIS
+710 ETSAEPGSPIAIS

-728 SDTPIQIF
+728 PDIPIQIF

-744 VITNVEGSFNT
+744 VLTNVEGSFNT

-769 VVIRTEQTN
+769 VVVRTEQTT
-778 IIQNVNIIQL
+778 IVQNVNIIQL
-788 DGRTEGPST
+788 DGGTEVPST
-797 LSLTAVSA
+797 LRLTAVSA

-818 VFDAI
+818 IFDAS
-823 SGEVIETGRTPM
+823 SGEVVDRGRTPM
-835 DIELQEGTYSI
+835 DIELPEGTYSI

-877 REGRNTTVTAIYSE
+877 REGRNTTVTALYSE
-891 QPVPPPPPRVTD
+891 QPAPPPPPRVTD
-903 NSLTLRAQDTQGNLI
+903 NSLTLRTQDTQGNPI
-918 EDMFVTIYDAEAAEK
+918 QGMFVTIYNAEAAEK

-939 EIRVD
+939 ELRVD
-944 DLPPGTYPIFFSN
+944 DLPPGTYPVFFSN

-981 VTITDDGEDHNIVVT
+981 VTIPDDGEDHNIVVT
-996 AEYNRTTIVEEQFN
+996 AEYSRTTTVDEEQFN

-1021 FTITSNETRPEGPF
+1021 FTITSNQTRPEGPF

-1054 LSAYFMSVREDSNE
+1054 LSAFFMSAREDSNE

-1082 FQIMDLKPRVAR
+1082 FQIVDLKPSVAR
-1094 PIGLNSY
+1094 HIGLNSY

-1112 GDMYSNDERVHVIVR
+1112 GDMYSNDERIVVIVR

-1136 IEIDFRGDQRYSAAN
+1136 VEIDFRGDERYSAAN
-1151 RLDTLYGAVS
+1151 RLDTLYGVVS

>member
-149 EEGVPVNGTMSLE
+149 EEGAPMNGTMSLE

-167 IAQGRINGTVGTFGA
+167 IAQGRINGTVGTFGV

-289 PAPEEEEEE
+289 PAPEEEE
-298 LAEEESTELLTV
+298 LAEEESTEL
-310 GIISNGTEGVVP
+310 
-322 ATFEFQANL
+322 
-331 TGGTGPYT
+331 
-339 ISWDFGDG
+339 
-347 SEESDEQTVLHTFE
+347 
-361 EAGTYNVV
+361 
-369 VTGTDENGQEASD
+369 
-382 NLEITINEPPPPPPP
+382 
-397 TTITKP
+397 

-456 EEAGTYNVTLA
+456 EEAGTYNVVVTG
-467 ATDTDNQNAFDSIE
+467 TDENGQEASDNLE

-530 WDFGDGSE
+530 WD
-538 ESDEQTVLHTFE
+538 
-550 EAGTYNV
+550 
-557 VVTGTDENGQEA
+557 
-569 SDNLEITI
+569 
-577 NEPPPPPPPTT
+577 
-588 ITEPLTVGIISNG
+588 
-601 TESVVPA
+601 
-608 TFEFQANLTGG
+608 
-619 TEPYTYI
+619 
-626 WNFGD
+626 FGD

-870 GSGLITI
+870 GSGLIMI

-944 DLPPGTYPIFFSN
+944 DLPPGTYPMFFSN

-981 VTITDDGEDHNIVVT
+981 VTIPDDGEDHNIVVT

-1021 FTITSNETRPEGPF
+1021 FTITSNETRPGGPF
-1035 VMSGM
+1035 VMSGT

-1054 LSAYFMSVREDSNE
+1054 LSAYFMSAREDSNE

>member
-81 DGSAFVLQGIDANQ
+81 DGSAFILQGIDANQ
-95 STTTEPEGT
+95 STTIEPEDT
-104 NTFFD
+104 STFFD

-123 LSTDQGGNDTTG
+123 LSTDQGGNDTTI
-135 TTTSISEH
+135 TTDTTSISEQ

-149 EEGVPVNGTMSLE
+149 EEGTLVNGTMSLE

-167 IAQGRINGTVGTFGA
+167 IAQGRINGTVGTFGV

-289 PAPEEEEEE
+289 PAPEEEE
-298 LAEEESTELLTV
+298 LAEEESTEL
-310 GIISNGTEGVVP
+310 
-322 ATFEFQANL
+322 
-331 TGGTGPYT
+331 
-339 ISWDFGDG
+339 
-347 SEESDEQTVLHTFE
+347 
-361 EAGTYNVV
+361 
-369 VTGTDENGQEASD
+369 
-382 NLEITINEPPPPPPP
+382 
-397 TTITKP
+397 

-425 NLTGGTEPYTYIWNF
+425 NLTGG
-440 GDGSEESDEQ
+440 
-450 TVLHTF
+450 
-456 EEAGTYNVTLA
+456 
-467 ATDTDNQNAFDSIE
+467 IE
-481 ITVNEP
+481 
-487 PPPTTI
+487 
-493 TEPLTVGIISNG
+493 
-505 TESVVPAT
+505 
-513 FEFQANLTGGT
+513 
-524 GPYTIS
+524 PYTIS
-530 WDFGDGSE
+530 WD
-538 ESDEQTVLHTFE
+538 
-550 EAGTYNV
+550 
-557 VVTGTDENGQEA
+557 
-569 SDNLEITI
+569 
-577 NEPPPPPPPTT
+577 
-588 ITEPLTVGIISNG
+588 
-601 TESVVPA
+601 
-608 TFEFQANLTGG
+608 
-619 TEPYTYI
+619 
-626 WNFGD
+626 FGD

-696 QTDIGEEEPIVQLD
+696 QTDIGEEEPTVQLD

-728 SDTPIQIF
+728 SDTLIQIF

-788 DGRTEGPST
+788 DERTEGPST

-855 FESAEP
+855 FESADP
-861 GRWIDTPDG
+861 GRWIDTPNG

-877 REGRNTTVTAIYSE
+877 REGRNTTVTALYSE
-891 QPVPPPPPRVTD
+891 RPAPPPPP
-903 NSLTLRAQDTQGNLI
+903 
-918 EDMFVTIYDAEAAEK
+918 
-933 IEQGFT
+933 
-939 EIRVD
+939 
-944 DLPPGTYPIFFSN
+944 
-957 FEDLEF
+957 
-963 LSASP
+963 
-968 GTWIQ
+968 
-973 TPFGGVGL
+973 
-981 VTITDDGEDHNIVVT
+981 
-996 AEYNRTTIVEEQFN
+996 
-1010 IQAPLD
+1010 
-1016 LEGNI
+1016 
-1021 FTITSNETRPEGPF
+1021 
-1035 VMSGM
+1035 
-1040 FALRVSDEEPVSAT
+1040 
-1054 LSAYFMSVREDSNE
+1054 
-1068 NVDLESQRSRDHDT
+1068 
-1082 FQIMDLKPRVAR
+1082 
-1094 PIGLNSY
+1094 
-1101 VVSGTA
+1101 
-1107 DLLLN
+1107 
-1112 GDMYSNDERVHVIVR
+1112 
-1127 GGEELTPTN
+1127 
-1136 IEIDFRGDQRYSAAN
+1136 
-1151 RLDTLYGAVS
+1151 
-1161 SGFQ
+1161 

>member
-1 MMAKPIIAIL
+1 MMAKPITAIL

-149 EEGVPVNGTMSLE
+149 EEGAPMNGTMSLE

-167 IAQGRINGTVGTFGA
+167 IAQGRINGTVGTFGV

-298 LAEEESTELLTV
+298 ELAEEESTELLTV

-331 TGGTGPYT
+331 TGGTGPYA

-347 SEESDEQTVLHTFE
+347 SEERDEQTVLHTFE

-382 NLEITINEPPPPPPP
+382 NLEITVNEPPP
-397 TTITKP
+397 
-403 LTVGI
+403 
-408 ISNGTESVV
+408 
-417 PATFEFQA
+417 
-425 NLTGGTEPYTYIWNF
+425 
-440 GDGSEESDEQ
+440 
-450 TVLHTF
+450 
-456 EEAGTYNVTLA
+456 
-467 ATDTDNQNAFDSIE
+467 
-481 ITVNEP
+481 P

-530 WDFGDGSE
+530 WD
-538 ESDEQTVLHTFE
+538 
-550 EAGTYNV
+550 
-557 VVTGTDENGQEA
+557 
-569 SDNLEITI
+569 
-577 NEPPPPPPPTT
+577 
-588 ITEPLTVGIISNG
+588 
-601 TESVVPA
+601 
-608 TFEFQANLTGG
+608 
-619 TEPYTYI
+619 
-626 WNFGD
+626 FGD

-981 VTITDDGEDHNIVVT
+981 VTIPDDGEDHNIVVT

-1035 VMSGM
+1035 VMSGT

-1054 LSAYFMSVREDSNE
+1054 LSAYFMSAREDSNE

-1082 FQIMDLKPRVAR
+1082 FQIMDLKPKVAR

>member
-1 MMAKPIIAIL
+1 MMAKPITAIL

-35 TTEPPELTLSETEA
+35 TTEPPELTLSENEA

-123 LSTDQGGNDTTG
+123 LSTDQGSNDTTG

-167 IAQGRINGTVGTFGA
+167 IAQGRINGTVGTFGV

-238 TVPNVEEGEYA
+238 TAPNVEEGEYA

-289 PAPEEEEEE
+289 PAPEEEEQ
-298 LAEEESTELLTV
+298 AEEESTELLTV
-310 GIISNGTEGVVP
+310 GIISNGTEGV
-322 ATFEFQANL
+322 A
-331 TGGTGPYT
+331 
-339 ISWDFGDG
+339 
-347 SEESDEQTVLHTFE
+347 
-361 EAGTYNVV
+361 
-369 VTGTDENGQEASD
+369 
-382 NLEITINEPPPPPPP
+382 
-397 TTITKP
+397 
-403 LTVGI
+403 
-408 ISNGTESVV
+408 
-417 PATFEFQA
+417 
-425 NLTGGTEPYTYIWNF
+425 
-440 GDGSEESDEQ
+440 
-450 TVLHTF
+450 
-456 EEAGTYNVTLA
+456 
-467 ATDTDNQNAFDSIE
+467 
-481 ITVNEP
+481 
-487 PPPTTI
+487 
-493 TEPLTVGIISNG
+493 
-505 TESVVPAT
+505 
-513 FEFQANLTGGT
+513 
-524 GPYTIS
+524 
-530 WDFGDGSE
+530 
-538 ESDEQTVLHTFE
+538 
-550 EAGTYNV
+550 
-557 VVTGTDENGQEA
+557 
-569 SDNLEITI
+569 
-577 NEPPPPPPPTT
+577 
-588 ITEPLTVGIISNG
+588 
-601 TESVVPA
+601 PA

-661 NQNAFDSIEISV
+661 NQNAFDSIEISI
-673 EELAEEGGGEAATT
+673 EELAEEGGGEATTT

-696 QTDIGEEEPIVQLD
+696 QTDTGEEEPTVQLD

-728 SDTPIQIF
+728 PDTPIQIF

-755 VVIVPTTVAAGSAQ
+755 VVIVPTTAAAGSAQ
-769 VVIRTEQTN
+769 VVVRTEQTN

-818 VFDAI
+818 VFDAS

-891 QPVPPPPPRVTD
+891 RPVPPPPPRVTD

-933 IEQGFT
+933 IDQGFT

-963 LSASP
+963 LNASP

-981 VTITDDGEDHNIVVT
+981 VTIPDDGEDHNIVVT

-1016 LEGNI
+1016 LKGNI

-1035 VMSGM
+1035 VMSGT

-1054 LSAYFMSVREDSNE
+1054 LSAYFMSAREDSNE

-1112 GDMYSNDERVHVIVR
+1112 GEMYSNDERVHVIVR
-1127 GGEELTPTN
+1127 GGDELTPTN
-1136 IEIDFRGDQRYSAAN
+1136 VEIDFRGDQRYSAAN
-1151 RLDTLYGAVS
+1151 RLDTLYGVVS